1 MGAQCTT
8 CQIGV
13 TESWRND
20 PRACDN
26 WSTNFVILRSCIMGG
41 SDNFRHN
48 HEVEKTTCPTTAIKN
63 ISMRGH
69 IVVTVK
75 FIIRIINGIY
85 AKIYAE
91 YTFLSRQIQS
101 ESSLLSLPL
110 NHRRITLFL
119 ASSLHGLRIPFTCED
134 PPPQLDDQEAT
145 DNNAR
150 IIHAVC
156 CKKGLAH
163 GHGIPLKDAQ
173 VESSIEGICTYRS
186 LASRTGKRR
195 RRSQRSATD
204 RK

>member
-1 MGAQCTT
+1 
-8 CQIGV
+8 
-13 TESWRND
+13 
-20 PRACDN
+20 
-26 WSTNFVILRSCIMGG
+26 MGG
-41 SDNFRHN
+41 GDNFRHN
-48 HEVEKTTCPTTAIKN
+48 HEVEKTTLSDNSHQKYQYARPHRSHSQIHN
-63 ISMRGH
+63 QNH
-69 IVVTVK
+69 Q
-75 FIIRIINGIY
+75 RIY
-85 AKIYAE
+85 SKIYAE

-101 ESSLLSLPL
+101 ESSLLTLPL

-119 ASSLHGLRIPFTCED
+119 ASSLHGLRIPFTCDD

-150 IIHAVC
+150 IIHVGC

-163 GHGIPLKDAQ
+163 GHDIPLKDAQ

-186 LASRTGKRR
+186 LASRMGKRR